1 MQEQGNNFGQ
11 DMMPDEADKKQGNFI
26 KGVISGV
33 LSTVVIAGVAY
44 GIFCQTTGNRLEVI
58 SSTSSKEENAVS
70 VLSSQTMDKI
80 KELTGYINLH
90 YYEEPDVEELENGM
104 YEGLVDGLGD
114 PYSGYYNK
122 EKYAELQISS
132 TQHYY
137 GIGAGLSQDRKTM
150 QVTVSHVYEGSPAE
164 SAGIKKNDTIVM
176 VGDIEATSM
185 ELSELVT
192 HIRGEEGSKV
202 KLQIYREGESD
213 FLNYDVERANIDLP
227 TVNHKLLKGHVG
239 YIRILDFGENTKE
252 QFELAVADLEKQGMD
267 SMMIDVRDNPGGML
281 TAVTGILDDI
291 LPEGTVVY
299 MQDKYGERQ
308 DFTSSGD
315 TKMDYPIA
323 VLINGNSASAS
334 EILAGAIRD
343 FEYGTL
349 IGTKSYGKGIV
360 QSILPLE
367 EGDAIKL
374 TTATY
379 YTPKGENI
387 HGKGIEPDIELD
399 YEYMGDTEEA
409 TYDEMQDNQVL
420 KALETLEKE

>member
-33 LSTVVIAGVAY
+33 LSTVVIAGAAY

-104 YEGLVDGLGD
+104 YEGLVNGLGD

-164 SAGIKKNDTIVM
+164 SAGIKKDDTIVM
-176 VGDIEATSM
+176 VGDIEASSM

-360 QSILPLE
+360 QSIFPLE

-379 YTPKGENI
+379 FTPKGENI

-409 TYDEMQDNQVL
+409 AYDEMQDNQVL